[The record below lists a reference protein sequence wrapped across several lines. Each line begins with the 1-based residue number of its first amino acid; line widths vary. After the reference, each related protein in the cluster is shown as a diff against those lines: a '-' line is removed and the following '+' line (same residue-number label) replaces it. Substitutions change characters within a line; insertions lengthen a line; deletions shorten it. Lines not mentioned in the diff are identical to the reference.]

1 MARCS
6 FAFCELLWGCVTVRS
21 CVAEQRALAVCL
33 NVYVYETEGP
43 RACISFCAP
52 VTAPGVFV
60 HPAMLSDGIRTRYE
74 CVASVSSVEAEL
86 QLCMLETCPRF
97 G

>member
-1 MARCS
+1 MARHS
-6 FAFCELLWGCVTVRS
+6 FAFCELLWGCVTVCS

-52 VTAPGVFV
+52 CYCTGCVRSSGDVK
-60 HPAMLSDGIRTRYE
+60 RRYKDK
-74 CVASVSSVEAEL
+74 V
-86 QLCMLETCPRF
+86 
-97 G
+97 